1 MLSSF
6 LCLLQWLVGWLF
18 VTLLKIK
25 LLLQRTGQTL
35 TLHASLGMSRTYT
48 GSVITK
54 VDDPPTATLE
64 EQAYCCFL
72 QDFPQSNLFFLSPVP
87 RCLYIVKT
95 LSSITIQRRTNP
107 RVKCVG
113 DLYLFVLSPKAAF
126 LTVVFVPLWL
136 TSIPFSSSPLYTS
149 QVHHSQHHQYKGN
162 TNGHGGSR
170 QEGRRDARPIT

>member
-1 MLSSF
+1 MCCLPSFVSSSG
-6 LCLLQWLVGWLF
+6 WLV

-25 LLLQRTGQTL
+25 LLLQRTAQTL

-48 GSVITK
+48 GSVRTK
-54 VDDPPTATLE
+54 VDDPPIATLE

-72 QDFPQSNLFFLSPVP
+72 QDFPPKQSLP
-87 RCLYIVKT
+87 RCLCIVKSS
-95 LSSITIQRRTNP
+95 SSITIQRRTNP

-113 DLYLFVLSPKAAF
+113 DLYLSVLTPKAAF
-126 LTVVFVPLWL
+126 LTVVFLPLWL
-136 TSIPFSSSPLYTS
+136 TSIPSSSSPLYTP
-149 QVHHSQHHQYKGN
+149 QVHHSQHHQSKGD